1 MRHTL
6 RPRPRWRPGVP
17 SRRPEDTFARWRA
30 EAEALGLDVEHY
42 ARNRRGFEMPLVHLR
57 DAEIA
62 ARMAEI
68 PRKLTEYETV
78 FDHDDLYREIASALV
93 GTGVEVC
100 RVDEEAEK
108 LLRSG
113 AILEIGA
120 TDRERIFSTEE
131 MIRLE
136 REVVATAD
144 RLARR
149 RWHAID
155 RDAIGVACPARVAA
169 ERRLRR

>member
-1 MRHTL
+1 
-6 RPRPRWRPGVP
+6 
-17 SRRPEDTFARWRA
+17 
-30 EAEALGLDVEHY
+30 
-42 ARNRRGFEMPLVHLR
+42 MPLVHLR

-62 ARMAEI
+62 ARKAEI

-78 FDHDDLYREIASALV
+78 FDHDDLYREIVSALV

-131 MIRLE
+131 
-136 REVVATAD
+136 
-144 RLARR
+144 
-149 RWHAID
+149 
-155 RDAIGVACPARVAA
+155 
-169 ERRLRR
+169 